1 MTRRLPRSAV
11 FAAAGLLTAVLALS
25 GCGGDG
31 TGGAGASTGT
41 LRVDSSSEPQD
52 LDPLAYNTSTQL
64 RLTYALYDTL
74 LENRGGGQTAPQL
87 ADLPTISP
95 DGLTYTFK
103 LRGGVTFHQGQALTS
118 ADVKYTYET
127 IMNPKDPK
135 SGSIWRSAI
144 AAVGSVEA
152 PDPLTVVFRL
162 KMPYEPMTANFAII
176 PIVSAATPYEPRAT
190 YATSE
195 NGSGPF
201 RLAAWDRGRQIS
213 LARNDAYFQG
223 APKLDRIVIATV
235 KDETTRITNLVNG
248 TTHISADLP
257 PAQVPQVKG
266 KNGIV
271 VGEPQASAIQM
282 FIYPNLKGGPTADV
296 HFRKA
301 MALALNRQKIVDDVF
316 KGTAVPVNTGLPQG
330 APAFDAGV
338 GQRYGGEPHVDEAKA
353 ELAQSSY
360 KGEELALALSP
371 ESYTKDAATIV
382 QQSLQAAGIKVR
394 LEVQEENVY
403 FGKLLTNN
411 FGDLLLTTLP
421 TGNNPNHSGYGIY
434 ADKSTTNFNKV
445 ADPRMN
451 ELLNAAVG
459 TIDPAAAKAGWKAVQ
474 EYDVE
479 TAYVV
484 PVVTR
489 HYLEAVGAKVKGH
502 TTAANGSLG
511 NLLQVTVG

>member
-1 MTRRLPRSAV
+1 MPRFAV
-11 FAAAGLLTAVLALS
+11 LAVAGALSAVLALS
-25 GCGGDG
+25 GCGGDSS
-31 TGGAGASTGT
+31 GGAAAPGT
-41 LRVDSSSEPQD
+41 LRVDSASEPQD

-74 LENRGGGQTAPQL
+74 LENRGGGQVGPQL
-87 ADLPTISP
+87 ADLPVVSA
-95 DGLTYTFK
+95 DGRTYTFK
-103 LRGGVTFHQGQALTS
+103 LRAGVKFHQGQDLTS
-118 ADVKYTYET
+118 ADVKFTYET

-135 SGSIWRSAI
+135 AGSIWRSTL
-144 AAVGSVEA
+144 AAVAGVAA
-152 PDPLTVVFRL
+152 PDPLTVVFTL
-162 KMPYEPMTANFAII
+162 KTPYEPMAANFAII
-176 PIVSAATPYEPRAT
+176 PILSASTPYEPRAT
-190 YATSE
+190 YATTE

-201 RLAAWDRGRQIS
+201 RLAKWDRGRQIS
-213 LARNDAYFQG
+213 LTRNDAYFQG
-223 APKLDRIVIATV
+223 APKLDQVVIATV

-248 TTHISADLP
+248 TTQISADLP

-271 VGEPQASAIQM
+271 VGEPPSSAIQM
-282 FIYPNLKGGPTADV
+282 FIYPDLKDGATADV

-316 KGTAVPVNTGLPQG
+316 RGTAVPVNTGLPQG
-330 APAFDAGV
+330 APAFDAAV
-338 GQRYGGEPHVDEAKA
+338 GQKYGGAPRIDEAKA

-371 ESYTKDAATIV
+371 ESYTKDAATII
-382 QQSLQAAGIKVR
+382 QQSLQAVGIKVR

-445 ADPRMN
+445 ADPKMQQ
-451 ELLNAAVG
+451 LLDAAVG
-459 TIDPAAAKAGWKAVQ
+459 TTDPAAAKAGWSAVQ
-474 EYDVE
+474 QYDTE

-489 HYLEAVGAKVKGH
+489 HYLEAVSGQVKGH

-511 NLLQVTVG
+511 NLLQVTVS